1 MEITRI
7 FVAKALLLCRVS
19 GLGDDY
25 MRHKP
30 SATVVCFDQ
39 DTAHNLEFGNLPS
52 HGCNSTSGLVIDLVV
67 LLLLVT
73 N

>member
-1 MEITRI
+1 
-7 FVAKALLLCRVS
+7 
-19 GLGDDY
+19 